1 MVRIKESVVC
11 WGLYLAV
18 VFLGAYFYHSTN
30 DKHTRNELSATP
42 LEAKFNLPHFVL
54 ARQQHAFAQGE
65 NPRGGL
71 LKSWV
76 GHSQSPRPFERWIDS
91 MNRFWRLSG
100 PLAIQNHY
108 SHPLPRFQTRPHRG
122 CLPFM
127 FPSPFFSKSHA
138 PSNYPTPGWDKGPRL
153 SSHQASAE
161 LMITDIPFI
170 PATLVICTQETA
182 ADFGVKAW
190 L

>member
-1 MVRIKESVVC
+1 MWFGSKRALCVGLCIWQLFSLARI
-11 WGLYLAV
+11 
-18 VFLGAYFYHSTN
+18 STN
-30 DKHTRNELSATP
+30 GKHTRNELSATP
-42 LEAKFNLPHFVL
+42 LEARLDPPHFVL
-54 ARQQHAFAQGE
+54 ARQQHVSAQGE
-65 NPRGGL
+65 TPRGGL

-100 PLAIQNHY
+100 PLAIQSHY
-108 SHPLPRFQTRPHRG
+108 LHPLPRFQTRPHRG
-122 CLPFM
+122 CLPYI
-127 FPSPFFSKSHA
+127 FPSPLFSKSHS
-138 PSNYPTPGWDKGPRL
+138 PSNYPMPGWDKELRP
-153 SSHQASAE
+153 SSHQTSAE
-161 LMITDIPFI
+161 LMITGIPLI